1 MIKCIVIDDE
11 PWALALIEDYV
22 NKTPF
27 LELIFS
33 TTRPIEAIN
42 FLQENKVDLVFS
54 DIQMKELTG
63 IQLMKIAGEKCRYIL
78 TTAYGEYALDGYEHN
93 VLDYLLKPITYER
106 FLKAASK
113 ARDYFSTKQAAPA
126 NEVKQKDFIFCK
138 TDNRLVRLPLEDILF
153 IEGLRDY
160 ISLQTKTEKLI
171 VLENLKNLENE
182 LPANL
187 FMRVHKSF
195 IVALNKIEVIERN
208 RIFIGKHIIPIG
220 DTYKSVFFNSID
232 ANRFG

>member
-1 MIKCIVIDDE
+1 MVKCIVIDDE

-22 NKTPF
+22 KKTPF

-33 TTRPIEAIN
+33 TTKPIEAIN

-63 IQLMKIAGEKCRYIL
+63 IQLMKIAGERCRYIL

-106 FLKAASK
+106 FLKAALK
-113 ARDYFSTKQAAPA
+113 ARYYFSNKRVETG
-126 NEVKQKDFIFCK
+126 NESKQKDFIFCK

-160 ISLQTKTEKLI
+160 ISLQNKTEKLI
-171 VLENLKNLENE
+171 VLENLKNFENE

-195 IVALNKIEVIERN
+195 IVALNKIEIIERN

-220 DTYKSVFFNSID
+220 DTYKSVFFTAID

>member
-11 PWALALIEDYV
+11 PWALALMEDYV
-22 NKTPF
+22 RKTPF
-27 LELIFS
+27 FELCYS
-33 TTRPIEAIN
+33 TTNPIEAIN
-42 FLQENKVDLVFS
+42 FLHENKIDLVFS

-78 TTAYGEYALDGYEHN
+78 TTAYSEYAMEGYEHN

-106 FLKAASK
+106 FLKAATK
-113 ARDYFSTKQAAPA
+113 AKDYFSAAITVPDHEA
-126 NEVKQKDFIFCK
+126 IKKEFIFLK
-138 TDNRLVRLPLEDILF
+138 TDNRLVRLLLEDILF

-160 ISLQTKTEKLI
+160 ISVQTKTDKLI

-182 LPANL
+182 LPGNL

-195 IVALNKIEVIERN
+195 IVALHKIEVIERN
-208 RIFIGKHIIPIG
+208 RIFIGDYTIPIG
-220 DTYKSVFFNSID
+220 DTYKAEFFSAID

>member
-1 MIKCIVIDDE
+1 MIKCVVIDDE

-22 NKTPF
+22 KKTPF
-27 LELIFS
+27 LELIYS
-33 TTRPIEAIN
+33 TTKPIEAIN

-63 IQLMKIAGEKCRYIL
+63 IQLMKIAGERCRYIL
-78 TTAYGEYALDGYEHN
+78 TTAYSEYAMEGYEHN

-106 FLKAASK
+106 FLIAAAK
-113 ARDYFSTKQAAPA
+113 GKDYFSNGVTGSA
-126 NEVKQKDFIFCK
+126 NEVKQKDFIFLK
-138 TDNRLVRLPLEDILF
+138 TDNRLVRLLLDDILF

-160 ISLQTKTEKLI
+160 ISVQTKTEKLI

-182 LPANL
+182 LPGNL

-195 IVALNKIEVIERN
+195 IVALNKIEIIERN
-208 RIFIGKHIIPIG
+208 RIFIRKHIIPIG
-220 DTYKSVFFNSID
+220 ETYKSVFFNTID

>member
-11 PWALALIEDYV
+11 PWALALVEDYV
-22 NKTPF
+22 KKTPF
-27 LELIFS
+27 LELIYS
-33 TTRPIEAIN
+33 TTKPIEAIN

-63 IQLMKIAGEKCRYIL
+63 IQLMKIAGERCRYIL
-78 TTAYGEYALDGYEHN
+78 TTAYSEYAMEGYEHN

-106 FLKAASK
+106 FLKAAAK
-113 ARDYFSTKQAAPA
+113 AKDYFSTSLAASA
-126 NEVKQKDFIFCK
+126 NETKQKDFIFLK
-138 TDNRLVRLPLEDILF
+138 TDNRLVRVLLDDILF

-160 ISLQTKTEKLI
+160 ISVHTKTEKLI

-182 LPANL
+182 LPGHL

-195 IVALNKIEVIERN
+195 IVALNKIETIERN
-208 RIFIGKHIIPIG
+208 RIFIQKHIIPIG
-220 DTYKSVFFNSID
+220 DTYKPVFFTTID
-232 ANRFG
+232 ANKFG